1 MSTQETQQSTTL
13 PSKKNRKVYFLVFI
27 GLIMVFLI
35 ALFFLVPFDK
45 SKETR
50 LVEQKLQSQIDSLNA
65 QLIQLK
71 QQVADFPSPPP
82 PISIA
87 PLTNRVDELSE
98 QQQQIAQDITALSQQ
113 IPPPQ
118 PLHDEDWKLAEIRY
132 LLTIAQHRLQLM
144 DDIQGALAALTAAD
158 NRLSRF
164 NHLLL
169 LPVRSQLFKEI
180 KQLQTFVAP
189 DIEGFAVKLAQYG
202 AQIDDLPL
210 LQNTYQKSVALTT
223 VPSEPVEENEKEN
236 EPEESW
242 QQTIWKELKQLVV
255 IRHNEEAKTGFLTP
269 KQQQFIKQ
277 SLYLKLEIARAF
289 LLRRDSENFT
299 AALQVVQE
307 WLNRYY
313 DKNSPAV
320 QVLQQ
325 DLMKMQTIDLTP
337 PLPDISQSL
346 QLLQGLTH

>member
-1 MSTQETQQSTTL
+1 
-13 PSKKNRKVYFLVFI
+13 
-27 GLIMVFLI
+27 MVFLI
-35 ALFFLVPFDK
+35 AWFFLVSFDN
-45 SKETR
+45 SKETL

-65 QLIQLK
+65 QLTQLK
-71 QQVADFPSPPP
+71 QQVADLPSPQP

-87 PLTNRVDELSE
+87 PLTNRVDELSD
-98 QQQQIAQDITALSQQ
+98 QQQQIEQDITALAQQ
-113 IPPPQ
+113 IPSPQ

-189 DIEGFAVKLAQYG
+189 DIEGLVVKLAQYG
-202 AQIDDLPL
+202 AQIDELPL

-223 VPSEPVEENEKEN
+223 VPQTSELGEDNES
-236 EPEESW
+236 EESW

-255 IRHNEEAKTGFLTP
+255 IRHNEEAETGFLTP

-289 LLRRDSENFT
+289 LLRRDSDNFT
-299 AALQVVQE
+299 SALQVVQE

-313 DKNSPAV
+313 DKNSSAV

-346 QLLQGLTH
+346 ELLQGLTH